1 MRRAAELIGRL
12 GKPLAALDD
21 GPTWIG
27 TTHYNAA
34 CSYSLLGNKE
44 EAIKELGEAL
54 ALTPDLIDW
63 SKQDPDLKMI
73 REEVGYKALYA
84 D

>member
-1 MRRAAELIGRL
+1 MGML

-27 TTHYNAA
+27 TAHYNVA
-34 CSYSLLGNKE
+34 CSYSLLGNRE

-54 ALTPDLIDW
+54 ALRPDLIEW
-63 SKQDPDLKMI
+63 SKQDPDLETI
-73 REEVGYKALYA
+73 RGEAGYKALYS